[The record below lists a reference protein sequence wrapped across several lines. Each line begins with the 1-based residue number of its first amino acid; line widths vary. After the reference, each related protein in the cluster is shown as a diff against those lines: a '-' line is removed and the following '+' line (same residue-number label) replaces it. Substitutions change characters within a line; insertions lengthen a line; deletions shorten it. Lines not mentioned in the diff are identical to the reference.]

1 MRRAAPPE
9 LIPHF
14 YQNTPGGFFPPGVSH
29 SRVSPPRGI
38 RRNGDASQIDLCD
51 TGDIGQAQPPI
62 WKREYFPEPK
72 TACRSPRRRRSR
84 PCGGEPAGTAGTGLS
99 GIAPAV

>member
-1 MRRAAPPE
+1 MRRAALPE

-14 YQNTPGGFFPPGVSH
+14 YQNTPGGFFRRARHISGFPRR
-29 SRVSPPRGI
+29 RVA

-62 WKREYFPEPK
+62 WKGEYFPEPK
-72 TACRSPRRRRSR
+72 TGCRLPRRRRSR
-84 PCGGEPAGTAGTGLS
+84 PCGGLS